1 MKSCI
6 QKHPTHL
13 DQRPLRPP
21 KGAFARFHGCSND
34 NIGGPGRLSFAAR
47 ADLCHQYSLSPVSL
61 TPTKKFSPVSL
72 IPVRNNQKA
81 KNLSPVSTIPL
92 KNCLPVSMT
101 PLINFSAV
109 SATPAIRESC
119 QY

>member
-1 MKSCI
+1 MPFWFEVASAAG
-6 QKHPTHL
+6 
-13 DQRPLRPP
+13 D
-21 KGAFARFHGCSND
+21 
-34 NIGGPGRLSFAAR
+34 SFAAK

-61 TPTKKFSPVSL
+61 TVRNNQKAKNFSPVSL

-81 KNLSPVSTIPL
+81 KNLLLVSTTPLKNGLPVST
-92 KNCLPVSMT
+92 T